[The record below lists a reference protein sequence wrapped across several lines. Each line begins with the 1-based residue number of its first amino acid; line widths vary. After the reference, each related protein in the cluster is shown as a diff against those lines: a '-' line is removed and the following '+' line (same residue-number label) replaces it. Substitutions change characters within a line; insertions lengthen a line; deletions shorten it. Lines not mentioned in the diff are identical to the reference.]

1 MHLEEKKI
9 NMKFHVLA
17 IICIVLFCIA
27 LTPVTLQND
36 TFYTIKIGEHIIQQG
51 IDMQDPFSWHE
62 DLPYTY
68 PHWAYDTGIYLIYH
82 LGEITGIPDGGM
94 LFIYISTI
102 ILACILGIVIYI
114 TNVKSSKNYLISF
127 IFTIGALY
135 LLKDFI
141 AARAQL
147 LTFIL
152 FGLTVLWIETFLKT
166 KKKRYLL
173 YFIIL
178 SIIIANV
185 HVAVWPF
192 YFVLF
197 MPYIVEY
204 LIACILQLNIVS
216 KVILAIKK
224 RKVNTL
230 EKKLAKQN
238 KEAKRQLLEKRVI
251 QAKEE
256 LNAQREKEEKI
267 IAKLEKK
274 IENPYKLQVE
284 KNNAVK
290 WLILVVII
298 CIFTGL
304 LTPLGDTPYTYL
316 VKTMQGN
323 TTNSISEHQPL
334 ALYSNRNIMILFTLV
349 LGVLIFTRTKIRLK
363 DLFMVAGLMFLTFM
377 SRRQASI
384 FVLIVGSILAKW
396 ISNRL
401 EYYDKNGT
409 QEFIKLMVTWLGK
422 IITLFIILLC
432 CFVIWKPKEN
442 NKFIDSKKYPV
453 EASTWILQ
461 NLDVENIRLYNEY
474 NYGSYLL
481 FRGIPVFIDSRAD
494 LYAPEFNKTEK
505 REGRDIFSDYIN
517 TSSIN
522 NYYETKMEEYN
533 ITHVIVVNNA
543 KLNMFLS
550 RNNHYKQLYKDD
562 YFVIYERNV

>member
-27 LTPVTLQND
+27 LTPITLQND

-114 TNVKSSKNYLISF
+114 ANVKSSKNYLISF

>member
-17 IICIVLFCIA
+17 IICIILFCVA
-27 LTPVTLQND
+27 LTPITLQND

-68 PHWAYDTGIYLIYH
+68 PHWAYDTGIYFIYH
-82 LGEITGIPDGGM
+82 LGEMTGIPDGGM

-114 TNVKSSKNYLISF
+114 ANIKSSKNYLVSF
-127 IFTIGALY
+127 ILTIGALY

-147 LTFIL
+147 VTFIL

-197 MPYIVEY
+197 MPYIAEY

-224 RKVNTL
+224 GKVNTL
-230 EKKLAKQN
+230 EKKLAKQK
-238 KEAKRQLLEKRVI
+238 KEEKRQLLEKRVL

-256 LNAQREKEEKI
+256 LNTQREKEGKI

-284 KNNAVK
+284 KNSAVK
-290 WLILVVII
+290 WLIFVMII

-304 LTPLGDTPYTYL
+304 FTPLGDTPYTYL

-334 ALYSNRNIMILFTLV
+334 VLYSNRNIMILFTLV

-377 SRRQASI
+377 SRRQASM

-396 ISNRL
+396 LSNRL
-401 EYYDKNGT
+401 EHYDKNGT
-409 QEFIKLMVTWLGK
+409 QEFIKLMVTWVGK

-461 NLDVENIRLYNEY
+461 NLDIENIRLYNEY

-494 LYAPEFNKTEK
+494 LYAPEFNKTEE

-522 NYYETKMEEYN
+522 NYYETKMEEYS

-550 RNNHYKQLYKDD
+550 RNNQYKQLYKDN